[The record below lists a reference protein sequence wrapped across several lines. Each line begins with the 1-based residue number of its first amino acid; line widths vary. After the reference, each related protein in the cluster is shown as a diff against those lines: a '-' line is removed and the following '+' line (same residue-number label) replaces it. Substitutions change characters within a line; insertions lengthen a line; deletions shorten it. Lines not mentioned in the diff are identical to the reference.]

1 MKTVAVLG
9 GGPAGSSAA
18 ERLASAGLRTLLFD
32 EKLAWE
38 KPCGGGLTYK
48 AYTEYPYLLENDRP
62 KRLVYDAV
70 IGAHKAGEAKLTLD
84 HPLVIYSRMELNRM
98 LLERA
103 EAAGAELEKTRV
115 MGIEPRERGWRLRT
129 KDGIAD
135 ADYLVVATGARNP
148 LRDVG
153 TEYKAPDTMSAMGYY
168 VPAEQDRIDIQ
179 FLENLEGYIWVFPR
193 SGHLSVGICGKGEPA
208 LALRARLDA
217 YMDEHGISRKEA
229 TFYSHMLPSLETA
242 GWKKNRVSGRDWM
255 AVGDAGGL
263 VDPIT
268 GEGLY
273 YAMRSGDLASQVI
286 LNDAH
291 APGDK
296 AAAYRSAIAHEF
308 AADLEFAAMLAK
320 RVFLGRFLFRTVP
333 QRMVHFMRKSPRF
346 RELMQDLFA
355 GTQSYTDLRG
365 RLLRNL
371 NGTLQEVIM
380 HFFLDRVIP
389 GNSRVTP

>member
-9 GGPAGSSAA
+9 GGPAGASAA
-18 ERLASAGLRTLLFD
+18 ERLAEAGLRTILFD

-48 AYTEYPYLLENDRP
+48 AYTEYPYLLNNSSP
-62 KRLVYDAV
+62 KRLVHETV
-70 IGAHKAGEAKLTLD
+70 IGAHKAGDAKLMLD
-84 HPLVIYSRMELNRM
+84 HPLVIYSRYELNRM

-103 EAAGAELEKTRV
+103 EHAGAEIEKTRV
-115 MGIEPRERGWRLRT
+115 MSIDQRENGWRLET
-129 KDGIAD
+129 KNGVAEAD
-135 ADYLVVATGARNP
+135 FLIVATGARNP
-148 LRDVG
+148 LRAVG
-153 TEYKAPDTMSAMGYY
+153 TEYKAADTMSALGYY

-208 LALRARLDA
+208 QALRLRLEA
-217 YMDEHGISRKEA
+217 YMDERAIPRKDA
-229 TFYSHMLPSLETA
+229 KFYSHMLPSLESA
-242 GWKKNRVSGRDWM
+242 GWKSNRVAGRGWL

-268 GEGLY
+268 GEGLF
-273 YAMRSGDLASQVI
+273 YAIRSGDLASRVV

-291 APGDK
+291 GLADK
-296 AAAYRSAIAHEF
+296 ASAYRAAIAHEF

-320 RVFLGRFLFRTVP
+320 RVFLGKFLFRTVP
-333 QRMVHFMRKSPRF
+333 QRMVHFMQRSPRF

-355 GTQSYTDLRG
+355 GTQSYTDLRS

-380 HFFLDRVIP
+380 HFFLDHVVPR
-389 GNSRVTP
+389 NSRVTP